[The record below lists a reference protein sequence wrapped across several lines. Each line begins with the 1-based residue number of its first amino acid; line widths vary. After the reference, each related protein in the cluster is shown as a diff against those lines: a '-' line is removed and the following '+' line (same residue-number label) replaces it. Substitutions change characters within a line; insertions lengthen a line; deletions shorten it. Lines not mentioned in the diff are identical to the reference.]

1 MNGRNFLEL
10 ALLVPGVSPTNI
22 ASTQLF
28 PETSA
33 VPGITH
39 LGRQPA
45 QPLQQL
51 RRRRPVGQ

>member
-1 MNGRNFLEL
+1 MNGRNFLDL
-10 ALLVPGVSPTNI
+10 ALLAPGVAPANI

-39 LGRQPA
+39 LGRQPT
-45 QPLQQL
+45 QPLEQL
-51 RRRRPVGQ
+51 RRRRPLGQ